1 MQTFEKALNPIYTR
15 LDSIKD
21 FSDIKPESN
30 IEKDEYPHLEKV
42 TKINV
47 DVAKKMIGKLHDL
60 EIELEEQAKIIQ
72 METDLDSRKDAVG
85 IYNKILKN
93 IQDCVE
99 RVNRELIKIDTP
111 YFGKILFRTEFRG
124 DKKDLQIY
132 IGKFA
137 LMDPVTFQ
145 PLISDWRAPVANI
158 YYENSGPTKG
168 LQYETPLGIKEG
180 DLIQKRQFNISEAR
194 FKHIYDAKSGNAA
207 ADEFLLAQLTERLGQ
222 KLKDIVATIQEQQN
236 KIIRE
241 EINKPVVIQGVAGS
255 GKTTILLH
263 RLAYL
268 FYTYKER
275 ITPERTLIIGPNKVF
290 LDYISDV
297 LPSLGIEH
305 VESNTYMFWAKNILG
320 WDDTY
325 TIYPAEED
333 LEIKEFK
340 GSKQYID
347 ILNSYFD
354 EFESE
359 LLDNIPYVR
368 KEIIRNRYYELKDTH
383 PLITMDE
390 RLMLS
395 LEYAFVQKQ
404 FREKMVGSFGKSSEF
419 ENEKK
424 KEIIKY
430 FNRMTNP
437 IEVYRDMFKKGYI
450 NKKIAKYTLESV
462 VRSGRRKTYRIEDLA
477 PILYL
482 HLKIHG
488 HSEYEKEYVMVDE
501 AQDLSLIQILT
512 LLQIAKKQNITI
524 AGDLAQSIIPP
535 FYIKDWESVI
545 SLFKMFDN
553 DKYSYHQLNRCY
565 RTTLEIIE
573 YANKIFRERFPKT
586 YKLPEAVLRHG
597 EDIKI
602 LKNDK
607 DIFKTDKKDIKSL
620 IELIKNEF
628 LKGSVTCALVCSDK
642 KYAQKVYEKLL
653 PYEEYLE
660 KDIIDFSE
668 QDYKTG
674 LLILPI
680 ENAKGLEFDTV
691 ILLDVND
698 RTYPDTELSTRL
710 MYVAVTRA
718 LHRLIVIENS
728 NRSPLLI

>member
-1 MQTFEKALNPIYTR
+1 
-15 LDSIKD
+15 
-21 FSDIKPESN
+21 
-30 IEKDEYPHLEKV
+30 
-42 TKINV
+42 
-47 DVAKKMIGKLHDL
+47 
-60 EIELEEQAKIIQ
+60 
-72 METDLDSRKDAVG
+72 
-85 IYNKILKN
+85 
-93 IQDCVE
+93 
-99 RVNRELIKIDTP
+99 
-111 YFGKILFRTEFRG
+111 
-124 DKKDLQIY
+124 
-132 IGKFA
+132 
-137 LMDPVTFQ
+137 
-145 PLISDWRAPVANI
+145 
-158 YYENSGPTKG
+158 
-168 LQYETPLGIKEG
+168 
-180 DLIQKRQFNISEAR
+180 
-194 FKHIYDAKSGNAA
+194 
-207 ADEFLLAQLTERLGQ
+207 
-222 KLKDIVATIQEQQN
+222 
-236 KIIRE
+236 
-241 EINKPVVIQGVAGS
+241 
-255 GKTTILLH
+255 
-263 RLAYL
+263 
-268 FYTYKER
+268 
-275 ITPERTLIIGPNKVF
+275 
-290 LDYISDV
+290 
-297 LPSLGIEH
+297 
-305 VESNTYMFWAKNILG
+305 
-320 WDDTY
+320 
-325 TIYPAEED
+325 
-333 LEIKEFK
+333 
-340 GSKQYID
+340 
-347 ILNSYFD
+347 
-354 EFESE
+354 
-359 LLDNIPYVR
+359 
-368 KEIIRNRYYELKDTH
+368 
-383 PLITMDE
+383 
-390 RLMLS
+390 MLS

-553 DKYSYHQLNRCY
+553 EKYSYHQLNRCY

-607 DIFKTDKKDIKSL
+607 DIFKTDKKDIKRL
-620 IELIKNEF
+620 IELIKDEF
-628 LKGSVTCALVCSDK
+628 GKGSVTCALVCPDK
-642 KYAQKVYEKLL
+642 EYAQKVYEKLL

-698 RTYPDTELSTRL
+698 QTYPDTELSTRF

-718 LHRLIVIENS
+718 LHRLIIVENG